1 MDSITVFGGSGFLGR
16 RLISGLKS
24 KYDFVIAS
32 RNAAGK
38 NTFPSGI
45 KKAVIDGTLESYTS
59 AINGS
64 AAVINFSGASIAG
77 KRWNSE
83 YKKEIYNSRIGTTE
97 MIVSAIEKCSSK
109 PSVFISTSASGY
121 YGDRADEILNEESG
135 AGSDFLADLCSDWE
149 KAAFRARDL
158 NVRTV
163 CIRIGIVLDKYE
175 GALKELIFPFRL
187 FAGGKLGNGRQWMP
201 WIHIDDVTGIISFAL
216 NNASI
221 TGPVNTSSPNPSTN
235 RDFSKL
241 TGKIMRR
248 PAFFA
253 VPKFALGII
262 TGEFGKYL
270 LAGQRMHPEKILKT
284 GYKFRYEKLFD
295 ALNNLLN

>member
-24 KYDFVIAS
+24 KYDFVVAS
-32 RNAAGK
+32 RNTADK
-38 NTFPSGI
+38 DTFPSGI

-83 YKKEIYNSRIGTTE
+83 YKKEIYDSRIGTTE
-97 MIVSAIEKCSSK
+97 MIVRAMEKCSSK

-135 AGSDFLADLCSDWE
+135 AGGDFLADLCSDWE
-149 KAAFRARDL
+149 KTAFRARDL

-216 NNASI
+216 DNASI
-221 TGPVNTSSPNPSTN
+221 SGPVNTSSPNPSTN

-270 LAGQRMHPEKILKT
+270 LASQRMHPEKILKT
-284 GYKFRYEKLFD
+284 GYKFRYKNLID